1 MSSDRRTAHA
11 PTIVGVTASVLAR
24 WLSAQQ
30 GFAGAALAL
39 AAAHLAYMAGDS
51 QSATDKLNEAQRLG
65 RDALLALCNG
75 GQTDGD

>member
-1 MSSDRRTAHA
+1 
-11 PTIVGVTASVLAR
+11 
-24 WLSAQQ
+24 
-30 GFAGAALAL
+30 
-39 AAAHLAYMAGDS
+39 MAGDS